1 MGNAKNSS
9 GKRVYDDVY
18 SFPQDSQDL
27 ADDLWAAYTSL
38 VGTAAQRAA
47 LTPGHLRAGMEFRET
62 DTKYTYRHDGT
73 GWVLQ
78 TTGLVGRVVRSG
90 TATTFPA
97 TYTNISGNTFWTQEV
112 AKGFA
117 NYNTGWTVPVTGRY
131 WLSYEIRAAASFLVG
146 LTVNYSGATPTTL
159 ILTSTPTAVQG
170 VAAASASA
178 PFKLTAGDVIRP
190 YLLAASGTPAW
201 QASVGHFSIEWAG
214 VD

>member
-1 MGNAKNSS
+1 MGNARNSA
-9 GKRVYDDVY
+9 GKRIFDDVY

-27 ADDLWAAYTSL
+27 ADDIWAAYTSL

-97 TYTNISGNTFWTQEV
+97 SYTNVSANTFWTQEV

-117 NYNTGWTVPVTGRY
+117 NYNAGWVIPTTGRY
-131 WLSYEIRAAASFLVG
+131 LVSYEFRASASFLVG
-146 LTVNYSGATPTTL
+146 LTIDYSGATPTSFVL
-159 ILTSTPTAVQG
+159 LSTSSAVQG
-170 VAAASASA
+170 VAGVTASA
-178 PFKLTAGDVIRP
+178 PLKLSAGQTIRP

-201 QASVGHFSIEWAG
+201 QASVGHFSVEWAG